1 MRFLSKSPYKKNGF
15 VYQKKFNPNV
25 KRNGNGKRVQ
35 QAKQRVK
42 LYTENWDA
50 IRKRVYAR
58 DGYRCVLCGKKGKL
72 HAHHIVP
79 VRISKDNSMSNLVS
93 VCDKCH
99 RRLEQVGFA
108 ILERGGGRAEI
119 RRAELEIIMEAK
131 RKRLNQYMAKREKL
145 HEQRQIDQQSAGEDN
160 EQSEDNE
167 RKIG

>member
-1 MRFLSKSPYKKNGF
+1 M
-15 VYQKKFNPNV
+15 YQKTFNPNV
-25 KRNGNGKRVQ
+25 KRNGNGKKVQ

-42 LYTENWDA
+42 LYSENWDA
-50 IRKRVYAR
+50 IRKRCYAR

-79 VRISKDNSMSNLVS
+79 VKISKDNSLSNLVS

-99 RRLEQVGFA
+99 RKLETIGFT

-131 RKRLNQYMAKREKL
+131 KDRLNKYMEKREKI
-145 HEQRQIDQQSAGEDN
+145 HDKRRAAQESIEEDVGHAEGDQQ
-160 EQSEDNE
+160 
-167 RKIG
+167 